1 MSKQKQK
8 GTARETWLV
17 RKFVA
22 AGFEAERAPNNL
34 PSRDVDVDLG
44 GFPLPV
50 EVKDRGQ
57 LNLQETLQEVID
69 RWGFGAVVWHR
80 TRPGNKKRVPVG
92 PTLIAMDID
101 HFIRMVKEL
110 KGENYGAVQLGRES
124 EVQGP

>member
-1 MSKQKQK
+1 MSRQKAK
-8 GTARETWLV
+8 GTYRETWV
-17 RKFVA
+17 VKKFLA
-22 AGFEAERAPNNL
+22 AGYGAERAPNNL

-44 GFPLPV
+44 FPFPI

-57 LNLQETLQEVID
+57 LNLQETLQGVID

-80 TRPGNKKRVPVG
+80 TRPGDKKRVPVG

-110 KGENYGAVQLGRES
+110 KGENDEGTVESTS
-124 EVQGP
+124 EV

>member
-1 MSKQKQK
+1 MNKPKAK

-17 RKFVA
+17 KKFVA
-22 AGFEAERAPNNL
+22 AGFWAERAPNNL

-44 GFPLPV
+44 SLPMPI

-57 LNLQETLQEVID
+57 LNLHETLKDVID

-80 TRPGNKKRVPVG
+80 TKPGNKRRVPVG

-101 HFIRMVKEL
+101 HFINMVKEL
-110 KGENYGAVQLGRES
+110 KGEQHGRERL
-124 EVQGP
+124 ETEG